1 MNWIDGGV
9 TAPAGFRASGVFA
22 GIKKKAELKDCALI
36 VSDTTATVAGLF
48 TRNIMRSPP
57 VVWDEEVC
65 ARGTA
70 RAVFTNSGNANACT
84 GDRGHADVRAT
95 AEWLGAALNEPA
107 SEMCICST
115 GVIGVPLPMDRI
127 QAGVT
132 GCVERLSREGSHDA
146 ARAIMTTDTRPKE
159 FALEIALPDGSARL
173 GAIAKGSGMIAP
185 NMATMIALITT
196 DAAVPQCVLRE
207 LLTGAVEGSFNR
219 MCVDNDMSTSDTVLC
234 LANGQSGTAAIED
247 SHGPAAA
254 AFAEGLNAICLEA
267 AKAIVRDGEGAT
279 KFIEIRVSGAKSDED
294 ALKAARA
301 IAHSQLCKTAFFGQD
316 PNWGRLACAAGYSG
330 ADFQANDLDIYLN
343 DVKLLA
349 GGQPADYQEK
359 DAAAVM
365 EQPEFQ
371 VRIVLG
377 AGPGAATFWTSDLSH
392 DYVSI
397 NADYRS

>member
-1 MNWIDGGV
+1 
-9 TAPAGFRASGVFA
+9 
-22 GIKKKAELKDCALI
+22 
-36 VSDTTATVAGLF
+36 
-48 TRNIMRSPP
+48 
-57 VVWDEEVC
+57 
-65 ARGTA
+65 
-70 RAVFTNSGNANACT
+70 
-84 GDRGHADVRAT
+84 
-95 AEWLGAALNEPA
+95 
-107 SEMCICST
+107 
-115 GVIGVPLPMDRI
+115 
-127 QAGVT
+127 
-132 GCVERLSREGSHDA
+132 
-146 ARAIMTTDTRPKE
+146 
-159 FALEIALPDGSARL
+159 
-173 GAIAKGSGMIAP
+173 
-185 NMATMIALITT
+185 
-196 DAAVPQCVLRE
+196 E